1 MPVVSRPEMCKP
13 RQTSIKQV
21 FMLRIRN
28 VESSVINLL
37 SVRARNMRSLLYI
50 VLILGECFMS
60 QGSTAGFGDHRWL
73 VVGEFWTDSAAFKRE
88 YQSVY

>member
-1 MPVVSRPEMCKP
+1 MCKP
-13 RQTSIKQV
+13 RQTSRKQA

-50 VLILGECFMS
+50 IVLILGECFVS
-60 QGSTAGFGDHRWL
+60 QGSTAGFGDRRWL
-73 VVGEFWTDSAAFKRE
+73 VVEEFWIDSAAFKRE